1 MVFSM
6 VFHPKL
12 SSTPICGS
20 ESTLGLPLGLYW
32 TNSFSWNNSTCL
44 GRLQCFTSWCLI
56 SDDFSCHLS
65 FSLSCCCLS
74 GSCPSCHSP
83 MLPGPPLSL
92 TRVSKIYLI
101 NSQWPLRR
109 FRYDCN
115 LPDCLLI
122 ASSYTISTDL
132 VFQLIIWIAPSR
144 WVCTLGWA
152 ISRRGNRLRV
162 QMFIWITLF
171 PSRNQTA
178 TLCLST
184 RGSVGRECYLM
195 SFFDFKRSSM
205 ILGPANG
212 LHVQVSCET
221 PHIFHH
227 IPELAQIIQVNGS
240 PHLLWFRIRSFLWGD
255 PRAFVKWPVAKL
267 STPSRVRFSFHSI
280 AKFGQS
286 NVFTKR

>member
-6 VFHPKL
+6 DFIPNF

-20 ESTLGLPLGLYW
+20 ESTLVLPLGLYW
-32 TNSFSWNNSTCL
+32 TNSFSWNNSPCL

-144 WVCTLGWA
+144 WVALLVGRSLDGGIVWGYKCLYELLFFPLVIKLQLYACQPG
-152 ISRRGNRLRV
+152 V
-162 QMFIWITLF
+162 QWGE
-171 PSRNQTA
+171 NA
-178 TLCLST
+178 TLWVFLTSKGLRWSSDLPMAC
-184 RGSVGRECYLM
+184 M
-195 SFFDFKRSSM
+195 FKW
-205 ILGPANG
+205 
-212 LHVQVSCET
+212 V
-221 PHIFHH
+221 
-227 IPELAQIIQVNGS
+227 
-240 PHLLWFRIRSFLWGD
+240 
-255 PRAFVKWPVAKL
+255 VKHP
-267 STPSRVRFSFHSI
+267 TY
-280 AKFGQS
+280 
-286 NVFTKR
+286 FTTYPN